1 MAASLFIFAVMEILP
16 GDPAQLILGINAQE
30 DTLSALREQMG
41 LNLPLVSRYWIWIS
55 GMLQGDFGVSYTY
68 SVPVTELIGGAAH
81 HIPAPLSYRRCS
93 CRPFSSLPLGIL
105 AASNHGRWPDVSL
118 IGATQIGIAIPNFW
132 FAMLLVLV
140 FAVTLHWFPSGGF
153 PGWQA
158 GLMPALK
165 ALLLPAIALAL
176 PQASIL
182 VRIMRSSMLEVL
194 HEDYMRTARAKG
206 LNLRQTLA
214 HHGLRNALIPVI
226 TIMGLQFSFLLAGTV
241 IIENVFSLPGLGR
254 LVFQAINQRDLITVK
269 AVIML
274 LVATVI
280 LVNFLVD
287 ITYGLIDP
295 RLHRRQMSR

>member
-1 MAASLFIFAVMEILP
+1 MILYSLRRFISLCLTLVAASLFIFAVMEILP

-68 SVPVTELIGGAAH
+68 SVPVTELIGERLT
-81 HIPAPLSYRRCS
+81 ISLPLSLIALFLS
-93 CRPFSSLPLGIL
+93 TVFSLPLGIL

-241 IIENVFSLPGLGR
+241 IIENVFSLPGLGDLSFR
-254 LVFQAINQRDLITVK
+254 LSISAI
-269 AVIML
+269 
-274 LVATVI
+274 
-280 LVNFLVD
+280 
-287 ITYGLIDP
+287 
-295 RLHRRQMSR
+295 